1 MPRSSGRRRSAGAES
16 GGGNGEDSS
25 ARNGRRRPTRTETA
39 GLLHAGQ
46 TLSVRASVH
55 THTPTP
61 RKLTAT
67 PTRPGLPD
75 ENTSW
80 EARGMGHTHGGQKEC
95 GRLRT
100 ANRAKTRPWPVPS
113 TWTTDPCGPRLRA
126 QQKRRSETRPKRR
139 PDNRPRDLTV
149 SGPALRNPPNLQ
161 AEEVSTGAGAAQRQ
175 TSSEDGNDVDCAKQE
190 Q

>member
-80 EARGMGHTHGGQKEC
+80 EARGTGHTHGFAPPTAQRQDRGR
-95 GRLRT
+95 RLRRGPQT
-100 ANRAKTRPWPVPS
+100 RAAHASAPNRNAARKRDRNGGR
-113 TWTTDPCGPRLRA
+113 TTGREISRSADPRC
-126 QQKRRSETRPKRR
+126 ETRRISRR
-139 PDNRPRDLTV
+139 RKCQQEL
-149 SGPALRNPPNLQ
+149 
-161 AEEVSTGAGAAQRQ
+161 GAAQRQ